1 MPLVTKPAERVL
13 DGINVVLAALLFISP
28 WVLSYANQG
37 LAAWNAWIGGIVV
50 AILAIAALVRFAEW
64 EEWINAVL
72 GVWLIVAPWA
82 LGFSAVAAA
91 TWSHVILGVAIAA
104 LAAWR
109 AWSAHHGDG
118 QRRAAA

>member
-1 MPLVTKPAERVL
+1 MPLVTKQVERVP
-13 DGINVVLAALLFISP
+13 DGINVVLGALLFISP
-28 WVLSYANQG
+28 WVLSYTG
-37 LAAWNAWIGGIVV
+37 RDLAAWSAWIGGVVV

-64 EEWINAVL
+64 EEWINVAL
-72 GVWLIVAPWA
+72 GVWLVIAPWV

-91 TWSHVILGVAIAA
+91 MWSHVILGVVIAA

-109 AWSAHHGDG
+109 AWTAHHGDG

>member
-1 MPLVTKPAERVL
+1 MPLVTKAGERVP
-13 DGINVVLAALLFISP
+13 DGINVVLAALLLISP
-28 WVLSYANQG
+28 WVFSYTGQS
-37 LAAWNAWIGGIVV
+37 LAAWSAWIGGVVV

-64 EEWINAVL
+64 EEWINVVL
-72 GVWLIVAPWA
+72 GVWLVIAPWV

-91 TWSHVILGVAIAA
+91 TWSHVILGIVIAA